1 MVQLITK
8 LPSLIFIF
16 LFPPNGS
23 NENSLLRK
31 GNANMPCSLSASKS
45 IWKLQIIY
53 PSSHL
58 SPTIGFF
65 FPLTFFFPGE
75 KQFFFFFFFFL
86 RKTIFKTL
94 PPTLIF

>member
-1 MVQLITK
+1 M
-8 LPSLIFIF
+8 
-16 LFPPNGS
+16 
-23 NENSLLRK
+23 
-31 GNANMPCSLSASKS
+31 NANMPHSLSASES

-65 FPLTFFFPGE
+65 FSIDFFFSR
-75 KQFFFFFFFFL
+75 

>member
-1 MVQLITK
+1 MVQSITK

-16 LFPPNGS
+16 LPPPTPM
-23 NENSLLRK
+23 SLVK
-31 GNANMPCSLSASKS
+31 TAFSGKVMNANMPHSLSASES

-65 FPLTFFFPGE
+65 FFPLTFFFFQE
-75 KQFFFFFFFFL
+75 KNNF
-86 RKTIFKTL
+86 
-94 PPTLIF
+94 